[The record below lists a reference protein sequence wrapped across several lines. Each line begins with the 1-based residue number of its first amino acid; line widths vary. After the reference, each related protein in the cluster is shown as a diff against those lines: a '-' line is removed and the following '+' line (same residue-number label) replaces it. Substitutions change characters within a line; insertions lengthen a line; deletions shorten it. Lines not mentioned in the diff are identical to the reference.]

1 MKMITEIIEKD
12 KYRSTS
18 SGPTIY
24 KLLID
29 CEGTYDEINLFQNKL
44 DKFIDNGMKTNY
56 TQQIQFPALADDVI
70 KGLTDKP
77 PEDK

>member
-1 MKMITEIIEKD
+1 MKMTKEIIEKD
-12 KYRSTS
+12 RYRSTS
-18 SGPTIY
+18 SSPTIY

-56 TQQIQFPALADDVI
+56 TQQRLSAEP
-70 KGLTDKP
+70 TDIANKRINQ
-77 PEDK
+77 